1 MTDESRTRSGVSGPG
16 SPDDERPVQPTERN
30 RAHEEASRLQRP
42 VTSADAPAERRDGDG
57 DTGFHGGT
65 GLPGD
70 TEDRDGYDGRTVD
83 HNKQRI
89 EEANR
94 KVAPAPGESS
104 GVESI
109 DKLNEGARQV
119 LGDAQVDYGEAEL
132 YMEPDDAAID
142 AAAKVHGD
150 RIERQPDG
158 SHEGRTVAAGPAD
171 DPAGGWGD
179 KPVGRKGDRVFTQN
193 AEEAEEQ
200 RSHWGE

>member
-16 SPDDERPVQPTERN
+16 SPGDERPVQPTERN
-30 RAHEEASRLQRP
+30 RSHEGAARPQRP
-42 VTSADAPAERRDGDG
+42 VTSTDAPAEEPTASGSH
-57 DTGFHGGT
+57 GFHGGSD
-65 GLPGD
+65 GPGE
-70 TEDRDGYDGRTVD
+70 TQYRDGYDGMTTD
-83 HNKQRI
+83 HNEQRI

-94 KVAPAPGESS
+94 KMPSASGESS
-104 GVESI
+104 GVEPI

-119 LGDAQVDYGEAEL
+119 LGDANVDYNEAEI
-132 YMEPDDAAID
+132 YMEPDDAALD

-150 RIERQPDG
+150 RIERLPDG
-158 SHEGRTVAAGPAD
+158 THEAQSVATGPAD

-193 AEEAEEQ
+193 AEEAEEL